1 MLSLAA
7 ASTRGPPPSD
17 CTSVHCTADV
27 QGGWSGRWRLF
38 LRNGY
43 TQRIIGTLMTLVS
56 HCTVL
61 RVGESLRECL
71 CVLCAVVPQ
80 VC

>member
-1 MLSLAA
+1 MEA
-7 ASTRGPPPSD
+7 
-17 CTSVHCTADV
+17 V
-27 QGGWSGRWRLF
+27 

-43 TQRIIGTLMTLVS
+43 TQRFTGTLMTLVS